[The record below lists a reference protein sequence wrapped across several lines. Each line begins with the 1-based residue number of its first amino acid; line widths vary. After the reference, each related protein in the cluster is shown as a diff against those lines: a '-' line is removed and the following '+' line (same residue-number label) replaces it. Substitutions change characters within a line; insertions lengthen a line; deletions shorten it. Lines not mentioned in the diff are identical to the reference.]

1 MEGFFKFNYID
12 QVVGALIGNV
22 VGDALGIPV
31 VFSKR
36 EDLKSNPVLEMQG
49 FGSYLVAAGT
59 WSENTSMS
67 LALMDSVRE
76 CKRINVSD
84 IMNKLSRW
92 VYLSEYTANSE
103 TINVNTTIEL
113 AAEKFKR
120 GTIPQDCGDNFEFAS
135 DNGALV
141 RILPV
146 ALLCHNYN
154 IVGKQRYEVVS
165 EITKLTHA
173 NEKCIM
179 ANLIFVNFVCYLM
192 DGFYPAIALQ
202 RTQQECYNFFSDACV
217 ARYDRLLVG
226 NIAELPEDEIRS
238 SSDVIDTLEAA
249 IWSLITTRNYETA
262 VIRAVN
268 LGSDTAAIGAL
279 TGAIAGGYYGENAI
293 PKRWLDQTKKIK
305 EIKEIATSFAK
316 TDVTFEL

>member
-1 MEGFFKFNYID
+1 MEDFLKFNYTD
-12 QVVGALIGNV
+12 QVVGALTGNA
-22 VGDALGIPV
+22 VGDALGLPAE
-31 VFSKR
+31 FSRR
-36 EDLKSNPVLEMQG
+36 ENLKSNPVLEMQG

-59 WSENTSMS
+59 WSENTSMAM
-67 LALMDSVRE
+67 ALMDSVRE
-76 CKRINVSD
+76 CKSINVSD
-84 IMNKLSRW
+84 IMHKLSRW
-92 VYLSEYTANSE
+92 LYLSEYTANSE
-103 TINVNTTIEL
+103 TVNVNNTINL
-113 AAEKFKR
+113 AVEKFKK
-120 GTIPQDCGDNFEFAS
+120 GTVPQDCGDNFEFAS
-135 DNGALV
+135 DNGALM

-154 IVGKQRYEVVS
+154 IVGRQRYELVS

-192 DGFYPAIALQ
+192 NGFYPVIALQ

-226 NIAELPEDEIRS
+226 NIGELPEEDIHS
-238 SSDVIDTLEAA
+238 TSNVIDTLEAA

-279 TGAIAGGYYGENAI
+279 TGALAGVYYSEHAI
-293 PKRWLDQTKKIK
+293 PRRWLDQVKKIK
-305 EIKEIATSFAK
+305 EIKEIAISFAK

>member
-1 MEGFFKFNYID
+1 
-12 QVVGALIGNV
+12 
-22 VGDALGIPV
+22 
-31 VFSKR
+31 
-36 EDLKSNPVLEMQG
+36 
-49 FGSYLVAAGT
+49 
-59 WSENTSMS
+59 
-67 LALMDSVRE
+67 MDSVRE
-76 CKRINVSD
+76 CKCINISD
-84 IMNKLSRW
+84 IMHKLSRW
-92 VYLSEYTANSE
+92 LYLAEYTASSE
-103 TINVNTTIEL
+103 VVNVNATIEL
-113 AAEKFKR
+113 AVEKFKK
-120 GTIPQDCGDNFEFAS
+120 GIIPQDCGDNFEFAS
-135 DNGALV
+135 DNGALM
-141 RILPV
+141 RILSV

-154 IVGKQRYEVVS
+154 IIGKQRYELVS

-238 SSDVIDTLEAA
+238 TSDVIDTLESA

-279 TGAIAGGYYGENAI
+279 TGAIAGVYYGEHAI
-293 PKRWLDQTKKIK
+293 PRRWLDQMKKIK
-305 EIKEIATSFAK
+305 EIKENAISFAK
-316 TDVTFEL
+316 TDVTFAL

>member
-1 MEGFFKFNYID
+1 MEGYFKFNYID
-12 QVVGALIGNV
+12 QAVGALIGNA
-22 VGDALGIPV
+22 VGDALGLPA

-36 EDLKSNPVLEMQG
+36 DDLKSNPILEMQG
-49 FGSYLVAAGT
+49 FGSYLVPAGT

-76 CKRINVSD
+76 CKCINISD
-84 IMNKLSRW
+84 IMHKLSRW
-92 VYLSEYTANSE
+92 LYLAEYTASSE
-103 TINVNTTIEL
+103 VVNVNATIEL
-113 AAEKFKR
+113 AVEKFKK
-120 GTIPQDCGDNFEFAS
+120 GIIPQDCGDNFEFAS
-135 DNGALV
+135 DNGALM

-154 IVGKQRYEVVS
+154 IIGKQRYELVS
-165 EITKLTHA
+165 EITRITHA

-238 SSDVIDTLEAA
+238 TSDVIDTLESA

-279 TGAIAGGYYGENAI
+279 TGTIAGVYYGEHAI
-293 PKRWLDQTKKIK
+293 PRHWLDQVKKIK
-305 EIKEIATSFAK
+305 EIKENAISFAK
-316 TDVTFEL
+316 TDVTFAL

>member
-1 MEGFFKFNYID
+1 MEGYFKFNYID
-12 QVVGALIGNV
+12 QAVGALIGNA
-22 VGDALGIPV
+22 VGDALGLPA

-36 EDLKSNPVLEMQG
+36 DDLKSNPILEMQG
-49 FGSYLVAAGT
+49 FGSYLVPAGT

-76 CKRINVSD
+76 CKCINISD
-84 IMNKLSRW
+84 IMHKLSRW
-92 VYLSEYTANSE
+92 LYLAEYTASSE
-103 TINVNTTIEL
+103 VVNVNATIEI
-113 AAEKFKR
+113 AVEKFKK
-120 GTIPQDCGDNFEFAS
+120 GIIPQDCGDNFEFAS
-135 DNGALV
+135 DNGALM

-154 IVGKQRYEVVS
+154 IIGKQRYELVS
-165 EITKLTHA
+165 EITRITHA

-238 SSDVIDTLEAA
+238 TSDVIDTLEAA

-268 LGSDTAAIGAL
+268 LGSDSAAIGAL
-279 TGAIAGGYYGENAI
+279 TGAIAGVYYGEHAI
-293 PKRWLDQTKKIK
+293 PRRWLDQVKKIK
-305 EIKEIATSFAK
+305 EIKENAISFAK
-316 TDVTFEL
+316 TDVTFAL

>member
-1 MEGFFKFNYID
+1 MEGYFKFNYID
-12 QVVGALIGNV
+12 QAVGALIGNA
-22 VGDALGIPV
+22 VGDALGLPA

-36 EDLKSNPVLEMQG
+36 DDLKSNPILEMQG
-49 FGSYLVAAGT
+49 FGSYLVPAGT

-76 CKRINVSD
+76 CKKINVSD
-84 IMNKLSRW
+84 IMHKLSRW
-92 VYLSEYTANSE
+92 LYLAEYTANSE
-103 TINVNTTIEL
+103 TVNVNATTDL
-113 AAEKFKR
+113 AVEKFKK
-120 GTIPQDCGDNFEFAS
+120 GVIPQDCGDNFEFAS
-135 DNGALV
+135 DNGALM

-154 IVGKQRYEVVS
+154 VIGKQRYELVS
-165 EITKLTHA
+165 EITRITHA

-238 SSDVIDTLEAA
+238 TSDVIDTLEAA
-249 IWSLITTRNYETA
+249 IWNLITTRNYETA

-268 LGSDTAAIGAL
+268 LGSDSAAIGAL
-279 TGAIAGGYYGENAI
+279 TGAIAGVYYGEHAI
-293 PKRWLDQTKKIK
+293 PRRWLDQVKKIK
-305 EIKEIATSFAK
+305 EIKENAISFAK
-316 TDVTFEL
+316 TDVTFAL